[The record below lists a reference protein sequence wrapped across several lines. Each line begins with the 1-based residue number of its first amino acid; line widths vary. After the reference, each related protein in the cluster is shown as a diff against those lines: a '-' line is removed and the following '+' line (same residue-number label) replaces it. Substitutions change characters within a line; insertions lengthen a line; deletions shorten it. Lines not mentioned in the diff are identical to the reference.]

1 MYQVVIDEA
10 LLREIVGRLVRA
22 AEPERIILF
31 GSRVRGDHRQDSD
44 VDFLIV
50 KSGAGSIS

>member
-1 MYQVVIDEA
+1 VYQVVIDEA